1 MSKLVV
7 VTGGSRGIGRAV
19 VAKFASA
26 GFDVATC
33 ARTIDALH
41 TLRME
46 VESVYPTKVHVFQ
59 ADLSDFTQV
68 KAFTRFV
75 MALNHPVDVLVNNSG
90 LFVSGDLSTEPDGN
104 VETMIGA
111 NLYSAYH
118 LTRGLVPA
126 MKELRSGHIF
136 NMCSIASFTAYP
148 NGGSYAISKFALLG
162 FSRCLREELKEH
174 GIRVTSVMPG
184 ATYTQSWQAS
194 GLPEERF
201 IPPEDVAEMVFCSY
215 SLSHRSVVEDIVIRP
230 LLGDIHD

>member
-1 MSKLVV
+1 MV
-7 VTGGSRGIGRAV
+7 VTGGTRGIGRAV
-19 VAKFASA
+19 VARFASA

-33 ARTIDALH
+33 ARTMDSLQ
-41 TLRME
+41 TLRKH
-46 VESVYPTKVHVFQ
+46 VETEYHTKVHIFQ
-59 ADLSDFTQV
+59 ADLSDIIQV
-68 KAFTRFV
+68 KAFNRFV
-75 MALNHPVDVLVNNSG
+75 MDLGRPVEILVNNSG

-104 VETMIGA
+104 IETMIDA

-184 ATYTQSWQAS
+184 ATYTQSWEAS

-201 IPPEDVAEMVFCSY
+201 IPAEDVAEMVFCSY
-215 SLSHRSVVEDIVIRP
+215 SLSPRSVVEDIVIRP
-230 LLGDIHD
+230 LLGDIHG

>member
-1 MSKLVV
+1 MV

-19 VAKFASA
+19 VERFASA

-33 ARTIDALH
+33 ARKMDSLQALIEH
-41 TLRME
+41 
-46 VESVYPTKVHVFQ
+46 VEAEYQIKVHTFQ
-59 ADLSDFTQV
+59 ADLSDILQV

-75 MALNHPVDVLVNNSG
+75 MDLNRPVDVLVNNSG
-90 LFVSGDLSTEPDGN
+90 LFVPGDLSTEPDGN
-104 VETMIGA
+104 IEMMIDA

-126 MKELRSGHIF
+126 MKTLRYGHIF

-201 IPPEDVAEMVFCSY
+201 IPAEDVAEMIFCSY
-215 SLSHRSVVEDIVIRP
+215 SLSPRSVVEDIVIRP